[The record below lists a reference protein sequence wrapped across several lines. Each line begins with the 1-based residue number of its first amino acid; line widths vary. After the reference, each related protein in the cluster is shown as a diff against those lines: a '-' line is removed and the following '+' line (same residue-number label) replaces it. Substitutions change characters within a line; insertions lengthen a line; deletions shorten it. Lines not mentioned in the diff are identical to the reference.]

1 MGGQPYQEQYV
12 KNAEEI
18 GELWQFTASPG
29 VCFED
34 WYAKRLRDRAR
45 LAELKQENAA
55 LLSNCLYPAPS
66 SQPKPSGSA
75 GTPSPGTTIC
85 GQGRPPPCSPTPPAA
100 TTAAIPA
107 GRRIPPDT
115 SAWNLPIGR

>member
-18 GELWQFTASPG
+18 GRLWQFTASPG

-55 LLSNCLYPAPS
+55 LLSNCLYPALDALYEADEETLRALPRLRTLQNGRGAAGKHPPRLRS
-66 SQPKPSGSA
+66 RKP
-75 GTPSPGTTIC
+75 PD
-85 GQGRPPPCSPTPPAA
+85 PPAH
-100 TTAAIPA
+100 PL
-107 GRRIPPDT
+107 RVR
-115 SAWNLPIGR
+115 